1 MLKKYPYAIYFVL
14 GTHTQRDREYGKK
27 NHHPLTAMFRHTI
40 DNVLFISYIFVSYL
54 HGNKNTEM
62 IHRLLLVTRI
72 NVVFVVSFLLLDKQ
86 I

>member
-1 MLKKYPYAIYFVL
+1 
-14 GTHTQRDREYGKK
+14 
-27 NHHPLTAMFRHTI
+27 MFRHTI